1 MDRVVDKSAR
11 FHLWIRGRSC
21 VKEKR
26 AAIFLSM
33 IFFQALLK

>member
-11 FHLWIRGRSC
+11 FHLWIRSLERVEPLGGC

-26 AAIFLSM
+26 AAIFC
-33 IFFQALLK
+33 FYQ